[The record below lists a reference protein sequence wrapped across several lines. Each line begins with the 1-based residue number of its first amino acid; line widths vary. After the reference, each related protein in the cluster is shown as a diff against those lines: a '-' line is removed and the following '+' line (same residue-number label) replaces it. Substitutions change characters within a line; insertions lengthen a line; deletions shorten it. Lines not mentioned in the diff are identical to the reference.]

1 MLPPNRCFVKAVS
14 ASRSSSGV
22 RARDCGYNQKVVT
35 HTPPTM
41 PFLRFSGLPRS
52 PSSQGKGAGR
62 GPNHIS
68 SCTLREMGAGCGDML
83 GGDAAARAFKL
94 RLCIL
99 REPVPSAFAIVA
111 APQCCL
117 QESCPCG
124 QRTRI
129 SSFHVWVLWLVR
141 DFAVHRSTRRFG
153 SFVFTMS
160 AQALTQRCHGCHD
173 SLGLCTAA
181 QSLARLE

>member
-1 MLPPNRCFVKAVS
+1 MWIQPK
-14 ASRSSSGV
+14 SG
-22 RARDCGYNQKVVT
+22 DT
-35 HTPPTM
+35 HPPPTM

-99 REPVPSAFAIVA
+99 RVPAPWAFAIVPQLLRSA
-111 APQCCL
+111 AFRKVALAATGPAFRASMYGFCGWSEILLCIDQRGGWGRLFSQCLRKRSPRGAMDTMTASCCARRHSRL
-117 QESCPCG
+117 SVSSESC
-124 QRTRI
+124 
-129 SSFHVWVLWLVR
+129 
-141 DFAVHRSTRRFG
+141 
-153 SFVFTMS
+153 
-160 AQALTQRCHGCHD
+160 
-173 SLGLCTAA
+173 
-181 QSLARLE
+181 LEQPW

>member
-1 MLPPNRCFVKAVS
+1 MWIQPKI
-14 ASRSSSGV
+14 G
-22 RARDCGYNQKVVT
+22 DT
-35 HTPPTM
+35 HPPTM

-99 REPVPSAFAIVA
+99 RVPVPWAFAIVPQLLRSA
-111 APQCCL
+111 AFRKVALAAKGPAFRASMYGFCGWSEILLCIDQRGGWGRLFSQCLRKRSPRGAMDTMTASCCARRHSRL
-117 QESCPCG
+117 PVSSESC
-124 QRTRI
+124 
-129 SSFHVWVLWLVR
+129 
-141 DFAVHRSTRRFG
+141 
-153 SFVFTMS
+153 
-160 AQALTQRCHGCHD
+160 
-173 SLGLCTAA
+173 
-181 QSLARLE
+181 LEQPW